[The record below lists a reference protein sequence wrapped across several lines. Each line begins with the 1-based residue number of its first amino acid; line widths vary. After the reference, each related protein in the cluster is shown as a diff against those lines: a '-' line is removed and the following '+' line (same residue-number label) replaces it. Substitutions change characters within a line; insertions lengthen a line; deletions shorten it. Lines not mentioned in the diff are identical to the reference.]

1 MTGLELY
8 SQINE
13 TISILVWPVAAL
25 IILFA
30 FKKTITALLSRAAG
44 LEGQVGDVSFKL
56 SLQEMMQEKV
66 SEAAQLKADGK
77 DTEAESLIKSSSEI
91 ISSLYGL
98 SQADI
103 DELVALSQGEAP
115 KRKWGKTHLVR
126 AGLVEFQGGK
136 LTNNGKILVNKYL
149 RQDT

>member
-1 MTGLELY
+1 MTDLELY

-13 TISILVWPVAAL
+13 TLSILVWPTVTLVVL
-25 IILFA
+25 IA
-30 FKKTITALLSRAAG
+30 FKKTISGLLARAAG

-56 SLQEMMQEKV
+56 SLQELMQDKV
-66 SEAAQLKADGK
+66 TEAAQLKADGK
-77 DTEAESLIKSSSEI
+77 EEEADSLIKSSSEI

-98 SQADI
+98 SNSDI
-103 DELVALSQGEAP
+103 DELISLSLGEAP

-126 AGLVEFQGGK
+126 AGLVELQGGK

-149 RQDT
+149 KQGT

>member
-13 TISILVWPVAAL
+13 TISILVWPVATL

-30 FKKTITALLSRAAG
+30 FKKTIAALLSRAAG

-91 ISSLYGL
+91 ISNLYGL

-115 KRKWGKTHLVR
+115 KRKWGKTH
-126 AGLVEFQGGK
+126 
-136 LTNNGKILVNKYL
+136 
-149 RQDT
+149 

>member
-1 MTGLELY
+1 MTDLELY

-13 TISILVWPVAAL
+13 TLSILVWPAVTLVVL
-25 IILFA
+25 IA
-30 FKKTITALLSRAAG
+30 FKKTISGLLARAAG

-56 SLQEMMQEKV
+56 SLQELMQDKV
-66 SEAAQLKADGK
+66 TEAAQLKADGK
-77 DTEAESLIKSSSEI
+77 EEEADSLIKSSSEI

-98 SQADI
+98 SNADI
-103 DELVALSQGEAP
+103 DELISLSLGEAP

-126 AGLVEFQGGK
+126 AGLVELQGGK

-149 RQDT
+149 KQDT